1 MSEAY
6 DKIYHFSG
14 CKTKCGRMICAKCG
28 KNIDSLTN
36 DWLEAKKSDKEHDW
50 KYVTWHRDCVE
61 QQNGWLN
68 IEKKIQA
75 YRVRV
80 DLIKDTLI
88 KLNGGESDFAEEFI
102 TALGELGLIET

>member
-1 MSEAY
+1 M
-6 DKIYHFSG
+6 
-14 CKTKCGRMICAKCG
+14 RQVWQ
-28 KNIDSLTN
+28 NIDSLTN
-36 DWLEAKKSDKEHDW
+36 DWLEAKSQTKNTIGNTSR
-50 KYVTWHRDCVE
+50 WHRDCVE

-102 TALGELGLIET
+102 TALGELD